1 LIAGVLAPWA
11 GRREV
16 HADLRVGY
24 FAQHQMEQLRDDES
38 AIAQLQRDGGIS
50 EQQARNVLGRYGF
63 SGGDALR
70 RVGTYSGG
78 ERARLVLA
86 LIFQRRPNLLLLDEP
101 TNHLDLDM
109 RHALSIALQDF
120 SGAIV
125 LVSHDR
131 HLIKSTAD
139 ELWLVRDGQ
148 VTPYD
153 GDLADYA
160 RWLRRNQ
167 AEAPLAP
174 HDGAAAPANKV
185 AAAPPPPRR
194 RLSYSQQRELE
205 RLPAEIER
213 LEHEQ
218 QVLHARLADP
228 EVYQRSGEHI
238 ASLRSELDR
247 VDAALAAAFTRWD
260 VLEDE
265 RDRA

>member
-1 LIAGVLAPWA
+1 
-11 GRREV
+11 
-16 HADLRVGY
+16 VGY

-38 AIAQLQRDGGIS
+38 AIAQLQRDGGIG

-63 SGGDALR
+63 SGEDALR

-120 SGAIV
+120 PGAIV

-148 VTPYD
+148 VMPYD
-153 GDLADYA
+153 GDLGDYA
-160 RWLRRNQ
+160 RWLRRNRV
-167 AEAPLAP
+167 EASLAAG
-174 HDGAAAPANKV
+174 DGPAAPADEDAPAAP
-185 AAAPPPPRR
+185 AAAPPRR
-194 RLSYSQQRELE
+194 RLGYSLQRELD

-213 LEHEQ
+213 LEREQ
-218 QVLHARLADP
+218 QALHARLADP
-228 EVYQRSGEHI
+228 ALYQRSGEHI
-238 ASLRSELDR
+238 ASLRSELHR
-247 VDAALAAAFTRWD
+247 VDAALAAAFARWD
-260 VLEDE
+260 VLEGE
-265 RDRA
+265 RERAFSPAATAR

>member
-1 LIAGVLAPWA
+1 MRYLSLLIN
-11 GRREV
+11 
-16 HADLRVGY
+16 LRVGGNLMR
-24 FAQHQMEQLRDDES
+24 FLRFCVVG
-38 AIAQLQRDGGIS
+38 L
-50 EQQARNVLGRYGF
+50 
-63 SGGDALR
+63 SGLF
-70 RVGTYSGG
+70 V
-78 ERARLVLA
+78 
-86 LIFQRRPNLLLLDEP
+86 NLLLHFVCTELLQIHYLIGAVMATLGSTIWNFLLAEY
-101 TNHLDLDM
+101 
-109 RHALSIALQDF
+109 ALSIALQDF

-125 LVSHDR
+125 LLSHDR

-174 HDGAAAPANKV
+174 HEGAAAPANKV

-265 RDRA
+265 RERA